1 MDVDRRDSVIKMGF
15 LAMSQIRNATTLT
28 LVVIVLCAGVLSSGC
43 GQKGPLYIPETPA
56 SEESEDSDS

>member
-1 MDVDRRDSVIKMGF
+1 
-15 LAMSQIRNATTLT
+15 MSQIRNATMLT
-28 LVVIVLCAGVLSSGC
+28 LIVIVLCAGVLSSGC